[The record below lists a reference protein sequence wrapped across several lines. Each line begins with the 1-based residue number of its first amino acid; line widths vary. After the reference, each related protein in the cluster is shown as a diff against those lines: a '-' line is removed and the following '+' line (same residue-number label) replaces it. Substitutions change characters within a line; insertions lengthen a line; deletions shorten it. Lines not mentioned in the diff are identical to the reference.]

1 MELIVLRRL
10 RRLFRRRS
18 NDGSAEA
25 FFEQALGIGPLPRG
39 PDHPVW
45 NAEARRAFAEDA
57 RERLFGKCDELRA
70 AGRWSTEMEE
80 AWTALAD
87 SEEEDPEVGE
97 RLSAL
102 ARLVN
107 RATE

>member
-1 MELIVLRRL
+1 MTEALRLSSNRL
-10 RRLFRRRS
+10 S
-18 NDGSAEA
+18 VSDHS
-25 FFEQALGIGPLPRG
+25 QA
-39 PDHPVW
+39 DHPVW